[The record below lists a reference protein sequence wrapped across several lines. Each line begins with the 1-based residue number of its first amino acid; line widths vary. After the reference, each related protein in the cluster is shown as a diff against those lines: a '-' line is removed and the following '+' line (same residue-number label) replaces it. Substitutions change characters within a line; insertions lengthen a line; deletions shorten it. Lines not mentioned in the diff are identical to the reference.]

1 MFQQKIAI
9 VPEITSE
16 TSFYAKNR
24 SAWRK
29 WLQQHHTKKTFV
41 WLIIYR
47 KSSSTPSVYYDEAVE
62 EALCFGWI
70 DSKPNKR
77 DDESFYLTF
86 SPRKPKSVWSALN
99 KRRIEQLLA
108 NGKMT
113 EAGMVKIE
121 QAKKDG
127 SWFTLDAVEAL
138 QMPEPL
144 KKALA
149 KNKKAQTNFN
159 AFPPSFKKGVYYW
172 VQSAKTEATLTKRI
186 TETVTLAAENK
197 RVNEWKGRK
206 Q

>member
-1 MFQQKIAI
+1 MQKKTAAM
-9 VPEITSE
+9 PEITSE
-16 TSFYAKNR
+16 NSLYAKNR
-24 SAWRK
+24 AAWRK
-29 WLQQHHTKKTFV
+29 WLQQNHAKKLSV
-41 WLIIYR
+41 WLILYR
-47 KSSSTPSVYYDEAVE
+47 KSSTTPSVYYEEAVE

-70 DSKPNKR
+70 DSRPNKR
-77 DDESFYLTF
+77 DAESYYLTF

-99 KRRIEQLLA
+99 KKRIELLVA
-108 NGKMT
+108 AGKMT
-113 EAGMVKIE
+113 AAGQVKIE

-127 SWFTLDAVEAL
+127 SWNALDAADAL

-172 VQSAKTEATLTKRI
+172 LQCAKTEATLTKRVN
-186 TETVTLAAENK
+186 ETVTLAAENK
-197 RVNEWKGRK
+197 RVNEWKGKK